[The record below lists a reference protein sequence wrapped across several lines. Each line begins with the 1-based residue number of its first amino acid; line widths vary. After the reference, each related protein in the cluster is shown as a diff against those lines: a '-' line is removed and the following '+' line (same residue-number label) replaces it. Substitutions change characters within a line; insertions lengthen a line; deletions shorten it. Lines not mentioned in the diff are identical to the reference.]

1 MNVIEI
7 VKEYLQKNN
16 YDGLVGDGCG
26 CELGDLIPCEGY
38 CEDCEAGHKVLVED
52 LTPAEIEEYEVDD
65 CEWVMVAG
73 KRDAK
78 NERRK

>member
-16 YDGLVGDGCG
+16 YDGLAGDDCG
-26 CELGDLIPCEGY
+26 CELGDLMPCDGTYET
-38 CEDCEAGHKVLVED
+38 CEAGHKVLTKD
-52 LTPAEIEEYEVDD
+52 LTPEEIEMYEVDDD

-73 KRDAK
+73 KKR
-78 NERRK
+78 ERGRK

>member
-1 MNVIEI
+1 MNVMEI

-16 YDGLVGDGCG
+16 YDGLAGDDCG
-26 CELGDLIPCEGY
+26 CELEDLMPCDCSY
-38 CEDCEAGHKVLVED
+38 IMNCEVAHKVLVKD
-52 LTPAEIEEYEVDD
+52 LTPAEIEEYEDD

-78 NERRK
+78 K

>member
-26 CELGDLIPCEGY
+26 CDLADLMPCDCDVMN
-38 CEDCEAGHKVLVED
+38 CEVAHKVLVKD
-52 LTPAEIEEYEVDD
+52 LTPAEIEEYEADDD

-78 NERRK
+78 K

>member
-16 YDGLVGDGCG
+16 YDGLAGDDCG
-26 CELGDLIPCEGY
+26 CELEDLMPCDCSY
-38 CEDCEAGHKVLVED
+38 IMNCEAGHKVLVKD

-73 KRDAK
+73 KKR
-78 NERRK
+78 ERGRK